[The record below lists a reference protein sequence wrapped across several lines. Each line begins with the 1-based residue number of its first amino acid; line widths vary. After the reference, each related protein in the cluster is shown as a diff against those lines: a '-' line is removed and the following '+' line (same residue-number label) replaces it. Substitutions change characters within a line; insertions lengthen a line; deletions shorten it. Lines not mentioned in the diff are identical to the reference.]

1 MGGSTSEV
9 KEPLIVRD
17 ILYICQGIDGT
28 YIKSKRN
35 VVDGAETFSISTE
48 AGVSPVTK
56 KLVLQ
61 LCELGWLFQKV
72 QVFVESRSVHE
83 GGSVRQAFC
92 YAVNKELQDYF
103 RLMAVLET
111 QSVQPLPTAFP
122 GPMGQQSLESSDPTN
137 MPAPYLSLRRLA
149 LWLAEPMR
157 RMRILAVLIDS
168 TEKQSGGEL
177 AGGIYAH
184 TRVGDPFAKEFVMRI
199 LRRVCVPLFE
209 MIRAWVYEGEL
220 NDPNGEC
227 FIKEEKMKHNT
238 DGTEVDMWQTG
249 YVLNSQMLP
258 GFVPGD
264 LAEKI
269 LRAGKTINFLR
280 Y

>member
-1 MGGSTSEV
+1 M
-9 KEPLIVRD
+9 RD
-17 ILYICQGIDGT
+17 ILYICQGINGT
-28 YIKSKRN
+28 YIKSKRS
-35 VVDGAETFSISTE
+35 VADGVETFHISEE

-56 KLVLQ
+56 KLILQ
-61 LCELGWLFQKV
+61 LCELGWLYQKV

-92 YAVNKELQDYF
+92 YAVSKELEDYY

-111 QSVQPLPTAFP
+111 QSTQALPTALHVEREVLD
-122 GPMGQQSLESSDPTN
+122 MSDPHARSAHT
-137 MPAPYLSLRRLA
+137 PYLSLRRLA
-149 LWLAEPMR
+149 LWLAEPTR

-168 TEKQSGGEL
+168 TESQSGGEL

-199 LRRVCVPLFE
+199 LRRVSVPLFD
-209 MIRAWVYEGEL
+209 MIKAWVYEGDL

-227 FIKEEKMKHNT
+227 FITEDKTKHSQ
-238 DGTEVDMWQTG
+238 DASQVDMWRTG
-249 YVLNSQMLP
+249 YFINLQMLP
-258 GFVPGD
+258 GFVPKN

-280 Y
+280 